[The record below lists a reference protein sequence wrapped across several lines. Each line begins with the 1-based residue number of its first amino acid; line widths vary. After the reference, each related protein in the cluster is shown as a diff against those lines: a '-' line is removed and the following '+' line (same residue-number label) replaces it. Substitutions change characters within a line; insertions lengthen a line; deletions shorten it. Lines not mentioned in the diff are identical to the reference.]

1 MREAGGNNWLLG
13 LRRLPYEDVRDRL
26 LQLMGVGRKVADCVA
41 LFSLDKTDA
50 VPVDTHV
57 WDITQSLYAQH
68 LQKTTKSLTPKMND
82 DIRGVWRQTFG
93 SHSGWAQA
101 ILFAGELTRYRQLLQ
116 DNGCAPALGVAIKEE
131 RKESSASLSHSPHK
145 VKSPL
150 KSPRKGTASVP
161 GPYSPPASQKAPK
174 VERPRP
180 SPGSGL
186 ESTAASASE
195 VTDAGEA
202 GSKLQKRH
210 VAVRLKLG
218 PGVAELEHSTLSELE
233 HSTLSEL
240 PVQAAAAAM
249 GQQHAAKKVK
259 RERRA

>member
-1 MREAGGNNWLLG
+1 LNAGRDGRFCRAKFIVASARAVREAGGNDWLLG
-13 LRRLPYEDVRDRL
+13 LRQLPYEEVRDKL

-68 LQKTTKSLTPKMND
+68 LQKTTKSLTPKMYD

-131 RKESSASLSHSPHK
+131 RKEAAASLPN
-145 VKSPL
+145 SPL
-150 KSPRKGTASVP
+150 KAKSPKETATSTHNPSSV
-161 GPYSPPASQKAPK
+161 SQKVSKAENSQLS
-174 VERPRP
+174 V
-180 SPGSGL
+180 STGCAYDSVA
-186 ESTAASASE
+186 TAAAE
-195 VTDAGEA
+195 V
-202 GSKLQKRH
+202 GSTSRKR
-210 VAVRLKLG
+210 VAVRVKLE
-218 PGVAELEHSTLSELE
+218 VECDSQAALAC
-233 HSTLSEL
+233 
-240 PVQAAAAAM
+240 AAAASVEE
-249 GQQHAAKKVK
+249 GTVKKVK
-259 RERRA
+259 RERR